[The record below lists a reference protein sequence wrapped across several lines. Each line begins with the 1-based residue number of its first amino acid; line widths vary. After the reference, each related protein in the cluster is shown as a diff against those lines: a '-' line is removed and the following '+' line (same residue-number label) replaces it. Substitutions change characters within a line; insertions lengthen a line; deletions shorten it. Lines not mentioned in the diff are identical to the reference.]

1 MEKDVLRKYKNITL
15 VENIQRFKAL
25 VIDALILFVVS
36 LILIIL
42 SMNIISNTNTFV
54 ECNDNLKSEMLICYK
69 IEEEAKIYEFTGQD
83 DEKYTNLRKQE
94 EIFEDYCLR
103 HILYSYSKNPTPFNN
118 YGIDIKNENNLE
130 MASYESDNLAYFYV
144 NYCTKYN
151 NYNGKNNDI
160 VEIDENPKLY
170 YYKQYKK
177 YAIKTDM
184 WVFDEENYELPYL
197 EGYFAVDLYK
207 YLFEDSSYQTGLT
220 NFNYLAANYNALWE
234 VEVKQLVNSSR
245 FNEHYNIYK
254 ENYEI
259 CAAMV
264 NISVILSYGI
274 SFICTIIVPQI
285 IFKDG
290 KTIGKKVSKISVID
304 QEGYIMSLWQI
315 ILRNISLFFEMA
327 GVLIFACFLAGGT
340 NAGWM
345 YPFITINGI
354 GISLFTILICLLF
367 VGTFSYVITIFT
379 KKKKSLHDLLCKT
392 ICIDDRY
399 QLSNEK
405 SQELMD
411 EEYKKNSTQID
422 IEQENTSY
430 FDSSSFNN
438 TERVDKTKNV

>member
-1 MEKDVLRKYKNITL
+1 
-15 VENIQRFKAL
+15 
-25 VIDALILFVVS
+25 
-36 LILIIL
+36 
-42 SMNIISNTNTFV
+42 
-54 ECNDNLKSEMLICYK
+54 
-69 IEEEAKIYEFTGQD
+69 
-83 DEKYTNLRKQE
+83 
-94 EIFEDYCLR
+94 
-103 HILYSYSKNPTPFNN
+103 
-118 YGIDIKNENNLE
+118 
-130 MASYESDNLAYFYV
+130 
-144 NYCTKYN
+144 
-151 NYNGKNNDI
+151 
-160 VEIDENPKLY
+160 
-170 YYKQYKK
+170 
-177 YAIKTDM
+177 
-184 WVFDEENYELPYL
+184 
-197 EGYFAVDLYK
+197 
-207 YLFEDSSYQTGLT
+207 
-220 NFNYLAANYNALWE
+220 
-234 VEVKQLVNSSR
+234 
-245 FNEHYNIYK
+245 
-254 ENYEI
+254 
-259 CAAMV
+259 
-264 NISVILSYGI
+264 
-274 SFICTIIVPQI
+274 
-285 IFKDG
+285 
-290 KTIGKKVSKISVID
+290 
-304 QEGYIMSLWQI
+304 MSLWQI